1 MLTKEMLLENIK
13 TYDPFEHLLS
23 FDNVS
28 IGYNEHASIEY
39 NKFLSGKSVN
49 CLKVNIS
56 SKTENSVPLVSD
68 NILNDIIN
76 DMRYKIIIGDNE
88 SLDEKFENDINLLVS
103 DIILLRTI
111 KWSLIE
117 IKLYCNSKKKLRKY
131 INLLNIKIYGTTVEF
146 NENMESKIHTTL
158 VCQTI
163 VDKNGRQNKLSIKFG
178 MAGLAYDKYLEKE
191 EHDEMEII

>member
-146 NENMESKIHTTL
+146 NEKMESKIDTTL

-163 VDKNGRQNKLSIKFG
+163 VDKNGRQNNLSIKFG
-178 MAGLAYDKYLEKE
+178 MAGVSYATYLEKE